1 MAFGRG
7 KKDAD
12 YIRFVAEMKAE
23 DYAKADPKILEMYER
38 LQSGRTQFEKVLEK
52 NLQAVMQISALDIS
66 VEHCAK
72 EITRITDQVAN
83 ASENIHQ
90 VTSATTKVTEEVANA
105 HEGLTYTIIE
115 ASTEAET
122 VYTKIKS
129 GQQEL
134 TSIKDLSTKTI
145 EDSQEMKA
153 DMNELL
159 TVINRMNEVIEG
171 INAISEQTN
180 LLALNASIEAARAGE
195 AGKGFAVVAEEIR
208 QLAEGT
214 KKLTGNM
221 GEFVKG
227 IQGASQK
234 SSSSVTTAIDA
245 LDTINQRINSVW
257 QINEEN
263 KKSVGRITESI
274 SSLASA
280 SEEIS
285 TSMDELSSQSVKI
298 EEQGANIKDET
309 SFLHGLGAALKDAA
323 APVTEIEKEL
333 DDAAKIMGQMGKD
346 AFYMLANGQ
355 FENYVQKAII
365 AHQKWLESLHRIVED
380 RTIYPLQMD
389 DTKCGFG
396 HFYYAMVPQNEQ
408 VLSVWKGIAEKHK
421 QFHGYGSQVQK
432 AIFNEDYEKAEE
444 LYKQAAD
451 HSEKL
456 IADLNQIIAIVED
469 LTEKQETF

>member
-7 KKDAD
+7 KKGAD
-12 YIRFVAEMKAE
+12 YIQLVAEMKSG

-145 EDSQEMKA
+145 EDSQAMKA

-180 LLALNASIEAARAGE
+180 LLALNASIEAAR
-195 AGKGFAVVAEEIR
+195 
-208 QLAEGT
+208 
-214 KKLTGNM
+214 
-221 GEFVKG
+221 
-227 IQGASQK
+227 
-234 SSSSVTTAIDA
+234 
-245 LDTINQRINSVW
+245 
-257 QINEEN
+257 
-263 KKSVGRITESI
+263 
-274 SSLASA
+274 
-280 SEEIS
+280 
-285 TSMDELSSQSVKI
+285 
-298 EEQGANIKDET
+298 
-309 SFLHGLGAALKDAA
+309 
-323 APVTEIEKEL
+323 
-333 DDAAKIMGQMGKD
+333 
-346 AFYMLANGQ
+346 
-355 FENYVQKAII
+355 
-365 AHQKWLESLHRIVED
+365 
-380 RTIYPLQMD
+380 
-389 DTKCGFG
+389 
-396 HFYYAMVPQNEQ
+396 
-408 VLSVWKGIAEKHK
+408 
-421 QFHGYGSQVQK
+421 
-432 AIFNEDYEKAEE
+432 
-444 LYKQAAD
+444 
-451 HSEKL
+451 
-456 IADLNQIIAIVED
+456 
-469 LTEKQETF
+469 

>member
-145 EDSQEMKA
+145 EDSQAMKA

-180 LLALNASIEAARAGE
+180 LLALNASIEAAR
-195 AGKGFAVVAEEIR
+195 
-208 QLAEGT
+208 
-214 KKLTGNM
+214 
-221 GEFVKG
+221 
-227 IQGASQK
+227 
-234 SSSSVTTAIDA
+234 
-245 LDTINQRINSVW
+245 
-257 QINEEN
+257 
-263 KKSVGRITESI
+263 
-274 SSLASA
+274 
-280 SEEIS
+280 
-285 TSMDELSSQSVKI
+285 
-298 EEQGANIKDET
+298 
-309 SFLHGLGAALKDAA
+309 
-323 APVTEIEKEL
+323 
-333 DDAAKIMGQMGKD
+333 
-346 AFYMLANGQ
+346 
-355 FENYVQKAII
+355 
-365 AHQKWLESLHRIVED
+365 
-380 RTIYPLQMD
+380 
-389 DTKCGFG
+389 
-396 HFYYAMVPQNEQ
+396 
-408 VLSVWKGIAEKHK
+408 
-421 QFHGYGSQVQK
+421 
-432 AIFNEDYEKAEE
+432 
-444 LYKQAAD
+444 
-451 HSEKL
+451 
-456 IADLNQIIAIVED
+456 
-469 LTEKQETF
+469 